1 VVWKK
6 GAVDDERVQG
16 PALWPSKYKDWI
28 IMENQLVKE
37 SQRGRQKKIR
47 GTASPTTSQNEE
59 ETERTES
66 P

>member
-37 SQRGRQKKIR
+37 SQRGRQEENQGNSKSHNQPER
-47 GTASPTTSQNEE
+47 GRDRED
-59 ETERTES
+59 
-66 P
+66 